1 MINPQLLKIRISRDI
16 ASLAA
21 SNKKSLLLHS
31 CMDDHNNNY
40 TDNSFNLYQAYS
52 YSLLLQ
58 VDLNSFSY
66 AFVHQNRL
74 LVYAQNCDLDELAHP
89 KQLSEIL
96 TATYKK
102 VAIGLPA
109 TGLSLIPKSLF
120 REDQIAGF
128 ARLLDVRTDEKVF
141 AQALDNVNNIIYKTP
156 GHIASAVEK
165 FGFGNTFYTAKGW
178 IQAIAE
184 SHPTGSSLYLEIG
197 KNYVEFL
204 YFQGKSIRFYNVF
217 EFKNE
222 EELVYFTSFVCEELE
237 LKPKEITLVLSGD
250 VIIDDKNMKRLGDF
264 FPKIEVNSLK
274 VLELP
279 GQIPSHRLLSLSA
292 LSLCGS

>member
-1 MINPQLLKIRISRDI
+1 MY
-16 ASLAA
+16 
-21 SNKKSLLLHS
+21 
-31 CMDDHNNNY
+31 DHNNNY

-66 AFVHQNRL
+66 AFVHQKRL

-89 KQLSEIL
+89 KKLSEIL

-102 VAIGLPA
+102 VVIGLPA
-109 TGLSLIPKSLF
+109 SGLSLVPKSLF
-120 REDQIAGF
+120 AEGHAADF
-128 ARLLDVRTDEKVF
+128 ARLLDVRPDEKVF
-141 AQALDNVNNIIYKTP
+141 AQALDDENNIIYKTP

-165 FGFGNTFYTAKGW
+165 FGFENTFYGARGW
-178 IQAIAE
+178 IRGIAE
-184 SHPTGSSLYLEIG
+184 SRPSSSDLYIEIG
-197 KNYVEFL
+197 KNAMQFL
-204 YFQGKSIRFYNVF
+204 YFHGKSIRFYNSF

-222 EELVYFTSFVCEELE
+222 EELVYFTSFVCEELN
-237 LKPKEITLVLSGD
+237 LKPRETTLVLSGD
-250 VIIDDKNMKRLGDF
+250 IIVDDKNMRRLGDF
-264 FPKIEVNSLK
+264 FPKIEINRVK

-279 GQIPSHRLLSLSA
+279 GQIPSHKLLSLSA